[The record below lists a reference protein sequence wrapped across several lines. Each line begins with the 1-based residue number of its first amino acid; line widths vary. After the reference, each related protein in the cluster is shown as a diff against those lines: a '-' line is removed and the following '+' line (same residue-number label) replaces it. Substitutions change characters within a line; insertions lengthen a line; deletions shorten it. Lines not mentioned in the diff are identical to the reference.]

1 MHEAKFNVHAY
12 AATGEAKSVDTPAIN
27 RAIEAVA
34 VAGGGTFVFLTGT
47 YICFT
52 TRLRSDVELSL
63 SRGCVI
69 RNVTDFPSH
78 GPVRQRTPLS
88 LLRFN
93 RISKLSTRRSSRDH

>member
-34 VAGGGTFVFLTGT
+34 VAGGGTLVFLTGT
-47 YICFT
+47 YLCFT

-69 RNVTDFPSH
+69 RNVTDFRVAWSR
-78 GPVRQRTPLS
+78 VAKDTTVA
-88 LLRFN
+88 
-93 RISKLSTRRSSRDH
+93 STVQQNL